1 VIIVGLTGGIAS
13 GKTTITSYIKKKR
26 IPIHDSDAVVRGLYK
41 KPTKQFLKYLKK
53 IKLDNSLDGKKINK
67 TIIQDNIF
75 NNLKKKKLLEKY
87 IHHAVGLSR
96 DIFLEKQ
103 KKLKARI
110 VFLDIPLL
118 FEKKIDRIC
127 DYVILVYAPLYLR
140 KKRALKRKGMKKST
154 LNRIIKSQLGDNIKK
169 NKSDFIINTSTTRS
183 KSNEQILKV
192 IKIITSLDEHERNS
206 N

>member
-1 VIIVGLTGGIAS
+1 M
-13 GKTTITSYIKKKR
+13 
-26 IPIHDSDAVVRGLYK
+26 
-41 KPTKQFLKYLKK
+41 Q
-53 IKLDNSLDGKKINK
+53 

-96 DIFLEKQ
+96 DMFLEKQ

-140 KKRALKRKGMKKST
+140 KKRALKRKGMKKFT
-154 LNRIIKSQLGDNIKK
+154 LNRIIKSQLRDSIKK
-169 NKSDFIINTSTTRS
+169 NKSDFIINTSTTKS
-183 KSNEQILKV
+183 KSNEQILKI